1 MAFRF
6 SLAPLLKL
14 RSALDQIEEGKLLL
28 LRREEQLLRLTLEQ
42 MVAARRALKLEA
54 FPNTSGS
61 ASSQGLTG
69 ADIKFSSFLRT
80 QMAWQEQAFEE
91 QLTEKQKETK
101 RQMQAFLDARRQRK
115 VLETLH
121 DSELAAYGIE
131 ERRREQRRLD
141 DMFLAQLMRSRRT
154 ASRG

>member
-6 SLAPLLKL
+6 SLAALLKL
-14 RSALDQIEEGKLLL
+14 RSALERIEESKLLL

-42 MVAARRALKLEA
+42 MVAARRALKLEVVA
-54 FPNTSGS
+54 SLSGS
-61 ASSQGLTG
+61 VSSCGLTG

-91 QLTEKQKETK
+91 QLLEKEKETQK
-101 RQMQAFLDARRQRK
+101 QMLAFLNARRQRK

-121 DSELAAYGIE
+121 ARELASYSIE
-131 ERRREQRRLD
+131 ERRREQRSLD
-141 DMFLAQLMRSRRT
+141 DMFLLQLTRARRT
-154 ASRG
+154 PSRG